1 MSSGGLAVPRSKW
14 YTVVSLFFYQGKV
27 STDSPNS
34 MKVFEGNLDGT
45 DCSIGMVVSKFNEPV
60 ISRLEAGALDA
71 LQQLG
76 TAAEKIQVVRVPGA
90 FELPLAAKALAQSQD
105 VDAVI
110 CLGAVIQGETAHFE
124 YISEQASRGIGTVA
138 LETGIPIVFG
148 VLTTHTVEQA
158 MERSELSERNK
169 GAEAARTAI
178 EMISLLKQLRKST
191 IRQSGFLR

>member
-1 MSSGGLAVPRSKW
+1 ML
-14 YTVVSLFFYQGKV
+14 
-27 STDSPNS
+27 
-34 MKVFEGNLDGT
+34 VFEGHLDGK
-45 DCSIGMVVSKFNEPV
+45 DCSIGIVVSKFNESV
-60 ISRLEAGALDA
+60 TSRLQAGAEEA

-76 TAAEKIQVVRVPGA
+76 TDTENIRLVRVPGA
-90 FELPLAAKALAQSQD
+90 FELPLAAKALAQSQQ

-110 CLGAVIQGETAHFE
+110 CLGAVIRGETAHFE
-124 YISEQASRGIGTVA
+124 YISEQASRGIGHVA
-138 LETGIPIVFG
+138 LETGIPIIFG
-148 VLTTHTVEQA
+148 VLTTNTVEQA